1 MQEITSEVWAS
12 LRRTSLSFVLF
23 ALCVLPTLAVAF
35 LPVVKASPS
44 NGAFDVKVDRLVQ
57 IRDSGPMTINDTV
70 TLQAKSGQST
80 APISNYT
87 LGLPFGSQSNLDYA
101 FAYNSSGYPLKL
113 QLDASM
119 GRLGFYGVNVVFQQP
134 LNITALGSYRF
145 TVVFV
150 FSNSIAVQVSQVGS
164 TPIIMYNASFPAY
177 PSLAQTALNA
187 SLTVVFPAS
196 FNYTQSSFQN
206 EGVNFTITTAGS
218 EKYFKVHPEAN
229 LTEFSNQTE
238 WFAVSKEGSTAEL
251 LDAPELDRSIQ
262 LLSTEQITVS
272 DQYRIVNEGDNLT
285 QTEIKLPREAFDI
298 SAYDEFG
305 PVSSTNLKIEQGNV
319 NTNVTITFTP
329 PYNKSEE
336 ARFSVQY
343 ELPWKNH
350 VSDGGMGDFHVSLS
364 FSSTFNWTIRQLT
377 TTVILPEGATILSY
391 PTSIGLSSLQNSA
404 FSSSLTYVYQ
414 NFTIF
419 HDQSLD
425 FSYKRVVFWDSF
437 RPTVWVGAFVI
448 LAAAI
453 VGVFRVYRPAPAP
466 LPTAIISIR
475 AEDLKSFVDSYDE
488 KRRLTREVDSL
499 ETQARKGRIPRRRYK
514 VRKMTVEGRLASLS
528 RDLTALREK
537 IRMAGPRYA
546 DLMRQIE
553 VAETELQGVE
563 ADLART
569 EVRYRRGEISA
580 AAYHKLLED
589 SYRRRDRAQTT
600 IDGALLRLRE
610 EIT

>member
-1 MQEITSEVWAS
+1 
-12 LRRTSLSFVLF
+12 
-23 ALCVLPTLAVAF
+23 
-35 LPVVKASPS
+35 
-44 NGAFDVKVDRLVQ
+44 VKVDRLVQ
-57 IRDSGPMTINDTV
+57 IRDSGPMIINDTV
-70 TLQAKSGQST
+70 TLLAKPGQST
-80 APISNYT
+80 TPILNYT
-87 LGLPFGSQSNLDYA
+87 LGLPFGSQSDLDYA
-101 FAYNSSGYPLKL
+101 FAYDSSGYPLKL

-119 GRLGFYGVNVVFQQP
+119 GRLGFYGVNAVFQQP

-150 FSNSIAVQVSQVGS
+150 FSNSISVQASEVGS
-164 TPIIMYNASFPAY
+164 TPIIAYNASFPAY

-187 SLTVVFPAS
+187 SLTIVFPAS

-238 WFAVSKEGSTAEL
+238 WFAASKIGNTAEL
-251 LDAPELDRSIQ
+251 LDVPELDRSIE
-262 LLSTEQITVS
+262 LLSTEQISVS
-272 DQYRIVNEGDNLT
+272 DLYTVINTGGNLT
-285 QTEIKLPREAFDI
+285 QTEIKLPKDAFGI

-305 PVSSTNLKIEQGNV
+305 PVSSSNLKIDQGNV
-319 NTNVTITFTP
+319 NTNVNITFP
-329 PYNKSEE
+329 VPYNENEE
-336 ARFSVQY
+336 ARFSIQY

-350 VSDGGMGDFHVSLS
+350 VSDGGMGDFQVSLS
-364 FSSTFNWTIRQLT
+364 FSNTFNWTIRQLT
-377 TTVILPEGATILSY
+377 TTVILPEGATLSSS
-391 PTSIGLSSLQNSA
+391 PTSIGLSNLQDSS

-419 HDQSLD
+419 HDQLLD

-437 RPTVWVGAFVI
+437 RPTLWMGAFVI
-448 LAAAI
+448 LVAAI
-453 VGVFRVYRPAPAP
+453 IGVFRMYRPAPAP
-466 LPTAIISIR
+466 LPTAIISVR
-475 AEDLKSFVDSYDE
+475 TEDLKSFVDSYDE
-488 KRRLTREVDSL
+488 KRRLTREADSL
-499 ETQARKGRIPRRRYK
+499 ETQARKGRIPRRQYK
-514 VRKMTVEGRLASLS
+514 IRKMTIEGRLASLS
-528 RDLTALREK
+528 RDLTALREN
-537 IRMAGPRYA
+537 IRMAGPRYT

-553 VAETELQGVE
+553 VAETELQGVQ